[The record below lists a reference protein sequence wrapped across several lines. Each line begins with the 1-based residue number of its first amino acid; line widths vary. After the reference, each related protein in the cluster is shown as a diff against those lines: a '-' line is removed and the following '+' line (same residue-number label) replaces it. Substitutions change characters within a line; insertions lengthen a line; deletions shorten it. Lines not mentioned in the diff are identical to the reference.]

1 MSDDQ
6 AKKLRNSLPP
16 NAEYSE
22 GEQEHLDLLKLP
34 PRSISMKEK
43 EEKNRPWW
51 KLKYPLIRFLV
62 VLFILLPGSFL
73 YFIYHK
79 SGNLIGNNDG
89 LKVPSKKFEKVI
101 VETNNENQLNVKNVI
116 KTQTEINNAK
126 SDKNAKQNSETQN
139 KQKIIIHIVGPDE
152 TLYSISMKYYKTRDG
167 EKVIQEQNHLNTF
180 EVSTGQ
186 KLLIP
191 IDQELKK

>member
-1 MSDDQ
+1 MSDYQ
-6 AKKLRNSLPP
+6 AKKLRKSLQP

-22 GEQEHLDLLKLP
+22 VEQKQLDLLKLP
-34 PRSISMKEK
+34 PRSVSMKEK

-51 KLKYPLIRFLV
+51 KLKYPLIRLLV

-73 YFIYHK
+73 YYIYHK
-79 SGNLIGNNDG
+79 SGEIVGNNDG

-101 VETNNENQLNVKNVI
+101 VETNNETQLNVKNDS
-116 KTQTEINNAK
+116 KKQTEINNAN
-126 SDKNAKQNSETQN
+126 SNKNTKPNSETQN
-139 KQKIIIHIVGPDE
+139 KQKIIIHIVGPGE
-152 TLYSISMKYYKTRDG
+152 TLYSIAMKYYQTRNG
-167 EKVIQEQNHLNTF
+167 EKVIQEQNHLNTY

-191 IDQELKK
+191 MDQELKK

>member
-1 MSDDQ
+1 MSEDQ
-6 AKKLRNSLPP
+6 AKKLRESLQP

-22 GEQEHLDLLKLP
+22 DKQELFDLLKLP
-34 PRSISMKEK
+34 PRSESIKEK

-62 VLFILLPGSFL
+62 VLFILLPGMFL

-79 SGNLIGNNDG
+79 SGSLVQNNDE

-101 VETNNENQLNVKNVI
+101 VDSNNGDRLNVKKVV
-116 KTQTEINNAK
+116 KKQSEINNE
-126 SDKNAKQNSETQN
+126 SSSTNAKPNGDVQN
-139 KQKIIIHIVGPDE
+139 KQKIIIHIVGPGE
-152 TLYSISMKYYKTRDG
+152 TLYSISMEYYKSRDG
-167 EKVIQEQNHLNTF
+167 EKVIQAQNHLKTY
-180 EVSTGQ
+180 ELSTGQ

-191 IDQELKK
+191 INHELKK